1 MVALVNKISKKKKTN
16 KKVTKTEKPLLACNC
31 EHALLYEDY
40 LTQICNAVEDD
51 TTQTIKDIVYEAAV
65 AMYFMKLICRKK

>member
-1 MVALVNKISKKKKTN
+1 MATLVNKTSKKKKVT
-16 KKVTKTEKPLLACNC
+16 KKVTKEEKPLFACNC

-51 TTQTIKDIVYEAAV
+51 TTQTIKDIAYEAAV
-65 AMYFMKLICRKK
+65 SMYFMKFICSKK